1 VFPSTP
7 RRSSLLTSSP
17 LLVWVGS
24 QSWVS
29 CLKLPVGPSPCCPPA
44 HTDNVHTLAIQVKQ
58 ESFPCFWGGEDVPY
72 ACYGLGRDLGGS
84 GMRPLPFAGP
94 PRAVAMGIEM
104 SRDEVVVIGLLFAK
118 YLREHPEA
126 RKEYMDGLKQ
136 MLMEESPFHA
146 WAKQLTSRKTSHED

>member
-1 VFPSTP
+1 
-7 RRSSLLTSSP
+7 
-17 LLVWVGS
+17 
-24 QSWVS
+24 VS